1 MIDVDVAAAH
11 GVPIFAVLYEVR
23 AAALVDDARE
33 PGGHRLERHVAKR
46 LDFRREEE
54 EVRDGIRLRKLA
66 LLQPAE
72 VRHLRI
78 AGGACRAAGPSA
90 RANARGGGMRM
101 RTRAGACK

>member
-72 VRHLRI
+72 V
-78 AGGACRAAGPSA
+78 
-90 RANARGGGMRM
+90 
-101 RTRAGACK
+101 